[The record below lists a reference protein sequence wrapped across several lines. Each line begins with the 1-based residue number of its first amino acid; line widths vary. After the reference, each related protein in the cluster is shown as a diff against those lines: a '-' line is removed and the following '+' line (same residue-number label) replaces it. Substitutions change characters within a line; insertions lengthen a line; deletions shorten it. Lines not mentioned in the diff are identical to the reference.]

1 MFAVF
6 EVLEENEHN
15 NGLLNFFFCLWS
27 LGRGP
32 IYSLCGFTTNNNLI
46 KKS

>member
-15 NGLLNFFFCLWS
+15 NGLLNFFFCPWS
-27 LGRGP
+27 LGRGFAKA
-32 IYSLCGFTTNNNLI
+32 YLFVMWLYN
-46 KKS
+46 